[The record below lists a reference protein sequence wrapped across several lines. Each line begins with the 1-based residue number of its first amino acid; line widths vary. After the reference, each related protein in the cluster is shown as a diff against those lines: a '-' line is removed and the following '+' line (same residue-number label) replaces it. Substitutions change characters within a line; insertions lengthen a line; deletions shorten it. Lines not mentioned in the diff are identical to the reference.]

1 MFYQRNEK
9 VYWLFLFVLEENWLK
24 ALSSRTFE
32 FAVHRLTFHTMLCIR
47 LSADPIDYEANL
59 IWFVGNW
66 KCMQEPFISWITKS
80 TQANWNWN
88 WNWKKKMV
96 LTGLHFKWQKLP
108 LFILVHSLC
117 IHCHVIV
124 RCKYIDLSDINFAY
138 RGETMVCMGSACLS
152 KMSLHA
158 IDFKRGCL
166 TQHYGCGTPAVH
178 HVGCITSLCSESN
191 LILQ

>member
-24 ALSSRTFE
+24 AFSSRTFE

-88 WNWKKKMV
+88 WKKKWFWRV
-96 LTGLHFKWQKLP
+96 C
-108 LFILVHSLC
+108 ILNDKSSHSLFWS
-117 IHCHVIV
+117 IHCASIV
-124 RCKYIDLSDINFAY
+124 MWS
-138 RGETMVCMGSACLS
+138 
-152 KMSLHA
+152 
-158 IDFKRGCL
+158 
-166 TQHYGCGTPAVH
+166 CGAN
-178 HVGCITSLCSESN
+178 ISTSLTLTLLTEVKPWFVWDLPASARWVCTPLTLKGGVWLSIMDAGPLLSIMLGALQAFVQS
-191 LILQ
+191 LI